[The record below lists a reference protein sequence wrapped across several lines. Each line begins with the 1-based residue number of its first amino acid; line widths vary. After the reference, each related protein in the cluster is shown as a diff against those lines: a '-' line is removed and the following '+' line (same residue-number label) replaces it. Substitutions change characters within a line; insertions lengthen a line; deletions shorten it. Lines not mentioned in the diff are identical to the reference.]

1 MIAPPLCCVLRAAQH
16 ELAETVLKIHRS
28 EPSGDIL
35 CFLTGADE
43 IEQVCALIA
52 ERCAH
57 TNIRLCR

>member
-1 MIAPPLCCVLRAAQH
+1 MIAPPFCCVLRAAQH

-43 IEQVCALIA
+43 IEQVCALISGNA
-52 ERCAH
+52 MRASK
-57 TNIRLCR
+57 L